1 MASEKNTAWQ
11 HRLALTE
18 RENLSVEGVHS
29 LGSYDEK
36 EIRMETTDG
45 ILAVQGEGMNIKQL
59 DLEAGNV
66 VIEGFVRA
74 LVYDEK
80 ETQKKGLLDRFLK

>member
-1 MASEKNTAWQ
+1 MASEKTAWQ
-11 HRLALTE
+11 HSVTMTE

-36 EIRMETTDG
+36 EIRMETEDG
-45 ILAVQGEGMNIKQL
+45 ILSVQGEGMNIKQL
-59 DLEAGNV
+59 NLEAGSV
-66 VIEGFVRA
+66 VIEGYVRA

-80 ETQKKGLLDRFLK
+80 ESQKKSLLDRLLK

>member
-1 MASEKNTAWQ
+1 MASEKNTTWQ
-11 HRLALTE
+11 HRLALTA
-18 RENLSVEGVHS
+18 RENLSVDGVHS

-66 VIEGFVRA
+66 VVEGFIRA

-80 ETQKKGLLDRFLK
+80 ETQRKGLLTRFLK

>member
-1 MASEKNTAWQ
+1 MAIEKNTAWQ
-11 HRLALTE
+11 HRITMTE

-36 EIRMETTDG
+36 EIRMETEDG
-45 ILAVQGEGMNIKQL
+45 MLAVQGEGMNIKQL
-59 DLEAGNV
+59 NLEAGNV

-80 ETQKKGLLDRFLK
+80 GSPRKSLLDRLLK

>member
-1 MASEKNTAWQ
+1 MASEKTAWQ
-11 HRLALTE
+11 HSVTITE

-36 EIRMETTDG
+36 EIRMETEDG

-59 DLEAGNV
+59 NLEAGSV
-66 VIEGFVRA
+66 VIEGYVRA
-74 LVYDEK
+74 LIYDEK
-80 ETQKKGLLDRFLK
+80 LSQKKSILDRLLK

>member
-1 MASEKNTAWQ
+1 MASEKTAWQ
-11 HRLALTE
+11 HSVTMTE

-36 EIRMETTDG
+36 EIRMETEDG
-45 ILAVQGEGMNIKQL
+45 VLAVQGEGMNIKQL
-59 DLEAGNV
+59 NLEAGHV
-66 VIEGFVRA
+66 AIEGFVRA

-80 ETQKKGLLDRFLK
+80 ASQKKSLLDRLLK

>member
-1 MASEKNTAWQ
+1 MASEKNTTWQ

-18 RENLSVEGVHS
+18 RENLSVDGVHS

-66 VIEGFVRA
+66 VVEGFIRA

-80 ETQKKGLLDRFLK
+80 ETQTKGLLTRFLK

>member
-36 EIRMETTDG
+36 EIRMETT
-45 ILAVQGEGMNIKQL
+45 
-59 DLEAGNV
+59 
-66 VIEGFVRA
+66 
-74 LVYDEK
+74 
-80 ETQKKGLLDRFLK
+80 